1 MIAGTVSK
9 SDAYY
14 TGDLNAVCGIPSG
27 IVWTGKWAF
36 NCDFYDHDLANV
48 KVPGDQCS
56 NRWF

>member
-1 MIAGTVSK
+1 MIAGAVSK

-14 TGDLNAVCGIPSG
+14 TGDLNGVCGFPS

-36 NCDFYDHDLANV
+36 NCDFYNQDLVNE